1 MFLNQQSWSQ
11 WVSWITID
19 GSHWSRQY
27 DRVIYRSGEF
37 GACSTRHGSPPETCT
52 YCYSIVSYPVA
63 LVWTLERWSLIYAVQ
78 ESIPCDGGTKAQELL
93 ENHVSGKPSTKIERS
108 GLGKASCNEL
118 MSMNC
123 KRWSMSGTWI
133 AIFSPG
139 YWWQVGS
146 WPCCASLDTDCRK
159 RILFRNTVN
168 FYSYTILTILTTIWS
183 PSQL

>member
-1 MFLNQQSWSQ
+1 MVEWFTAAESS
-11 WVSWITID
+11 
-19 GSHWSRQY
+19 GPARQGT
-27 DRVIYRSGEF
+27 VVHLKHAHIV
-37 GACSTRHGSPPETCT
+37 TV
-52 YCYSIVSYPVA
+52 IVSYPVA